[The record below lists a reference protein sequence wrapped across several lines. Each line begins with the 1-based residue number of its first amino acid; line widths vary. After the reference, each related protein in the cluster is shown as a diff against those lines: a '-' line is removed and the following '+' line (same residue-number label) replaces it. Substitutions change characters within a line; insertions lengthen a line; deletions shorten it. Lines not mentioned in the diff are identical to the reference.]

1 MHRKQ
6 QKTLLF
12 FIYIIINPAT
22 IKSCDR
28 TKRLYAGRRTDS
40 RAERRTELD
49 DGFLASLQKEKLDQ
63 PRPGSVDNSRF
74 LHPPQIAHVMD
85 HHRSSLLLDIRKLF
99 ANFRNLCHA
108 FVVDKCGIRCR
119 QLFIMNVAAAAAE
132 AGEAARPSSASLLFL
147 CCSLTVATN
156 SSHA

>member
-1 MHRKQ
+1 VHRKQ

-49 DGFLASLQKEKLDQ
+49 DGFLASHRKEKLGRKTSLGLGPLTIVDSSILHKSLMAWTTTD
-63 PRPGSVDNSRF
+63 PACSKIPGNFSRIFVTCVMHLRSTSVGSD
-74 LHPPQIAHVMD
+74 
-85 HHRSSLLLDIRKLF
+85 
-99 ANFRNLCHA
+99 
-108 FVVDKCGIRCR
+108 
-119 QLFIMNVAAAAAE
+119 AA
-132 AGEAARPSSASLLFL
+132 S
-147 CCSLTVATN
+147 CS
-156 SSHA
+156 